1 MITRPHTLPMN
12 AHARAS
18 APVCAARPMSTSPRW
33 ARRGRGLRTAAAGL
47 WSRPLGWVLTLS
59 SLAGLLMPASG
70 WADCARPI
78 RVPVADIG
86 AAVAV
91 KDGEVGG
98 IFPELL
104 RAEARRDGCEIV
116 FSAVPRARQE
126 MLFET
131 GQADVLVPARRS
143 TQRDRHGR
151 LVPMLQSRAALV
163 WIGPDRPRFVDL
175 AELAANST
183 LRVGIV
189 RGYDYDEPYQSAVRA
204 LEKQGRLARAT
215 DPVSLAR
222 MLNEGVADVAVI
234 TPTAVTGALRR
245 DPRWRHLAER
255 VHYEVDEALPWGD
268 SGAYVS
274 NSTALG
280 AADRARIASWLERLA
295 RSGAAW
301 REFQRQYPEERLT
314 DTVRPKP

>member
-1 MITRPHTLPMN
+1 MITRPDAPPMN
-12 AHARAS
+12 RLRSPFATTSRPRVAH
-18 APVCAARPMSTSPRW
+18 
-33 ARRGRGLRTAAAGL
+33 RTWLPALMLVAAGL
-47 WSRPLGWVLTLS
+47 PTL
-59 SLAGLLMPASG
+59 AQAE
-70 WADCARPI
+70 CARPI

-86 AAVAV
+86 AAVTV

-143 TQRDRHGR
+143 AQRDRHGR
-151 LVPMLQSRAALV
+151 FVPMMQSRAALV
-163 WIGPDRPRFVDL
+163 WIGPDRPRFL
-175 AELAANST
+175 ALSELADHGT

-204 LEKQGRLARAT
+204 LERQGRLVRAT

-222 MLNEGVADVAVI
+222 MLNEGVADIAVI

-255 VHYEVDEALPWGD
+255 VHYEIDEALPWGD

-274 NSTALG
+274 HSTALG
-280 AADRARIASWLERLA
+280 ARDRARIASWLERMA
-295 RSGAAW
+295 RTGTAW
-301 REFQRQYPEERLT
+301 REFQRQYPEDRLT

>member
-1 MITRPHTLPMN
+1 MGGLALALIALPGLS
-12 AHARAS
+12 RAE
-18 APVCAARPMSTSPRW
+18 
-33 ARRGRGLRTAAAGL
+33 
-47 WSRPLGWVLTLS
+47 
-59 SLAGLLMPASG
+59 
-70 WADCARPI
+70 CARPI

-86 AAVAV
+86 AAVTV

-143 TQRDRHGR
+143 TLRDRHGR
-151 LVPMLQSRAALV
+151 FVPMMQSRAAIV

-175 AELAANST
+175 SELVAHST

-189 RGYDYDEPYQSAVRA
+189 RGYDYDEPYQSAVRS
-204 LEKQGRLARAT
+204 LEKQGRLVRAT
-215 DPVSLAR
+215 DPVSLGR

-234 TPTAVTGALRR
+234 TPSAVTGALRR

-255 VHYEVDEALPWGD
+255 VHYEIDEALPWGD

-274 NSTALG
+274 NSTLLG
-280 AADRARIASWLERLA
+280 ARDRALIASWLERMA
-295 RSGAAW
+295 RTGVAW
-301 REFQRQYPEERLT
+301 REFQRQYPEDRIQ

>member
-1 MITRPHTLPMN
+1 MITRPDAPPMN
-12 AHARAS
+12 RLRSPFAMTS
-18 APVCAARPMSTSPRW
+18 RPRV
-33 ARRGRGLRTAAAGL
+33 AYRTWLPALMLVAAGL
-47 WSRPLGWVLTLS
+47 PTL
-59 SLAGLLMPASG
+59 AQAE
-70 WADCARPI
+70 CARPI

-86 AAVAV
+86 AAVTV

-143 TQRDRHGR
+143 SQRDRHGR
-151 LVPMLQSRAALV
+151 FVPMMQSRAALV

-175 AELAANST
+175 SELAAHST

-204 LEKQGRLARAT
+204 LERQGRLVRAT

-222 MLNEGVADVAVI
+222 MLNEGVADIAVI

-255 VHYEVDEALPWGD
+255 VYYEIDEALPWGD

-274 NSTALG
+274 HSTALG
-280 AADRARIASWLERLA
+280 ARDRARIASWLERMA
-295 RSGAAW
+295 RTGTAW
-301 REFQRQYPEERLT
+301 REFQR
-314 DTVRPKP
+314 